1 MAKKYI
7 VKKENCIGC
16 GVCTAIADAVFA
28 LGDDGL
34 ADAILSEVPAELVDA
49 AEEAKASCPGQAIEC
64 E

>member
-1 MAKKYI
+1 MAKRYF

-34 ADAILSEVPAELVDA
+34 AYVIIPEVPAELIDA
-49 AEEAKASCPGQAIEC
+49 AEEAKASCPGQAIDC